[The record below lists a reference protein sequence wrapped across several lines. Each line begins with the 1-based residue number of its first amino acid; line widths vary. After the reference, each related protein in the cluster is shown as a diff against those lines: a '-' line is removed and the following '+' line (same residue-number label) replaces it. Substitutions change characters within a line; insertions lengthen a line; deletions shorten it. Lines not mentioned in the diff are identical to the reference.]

1 MNFPCVCCLVSSIST
16 LAKRNNAELF
26 DGSVLKKKVINNG
39 INKKGIKKRGATL
52 WYKVAP
58 RNDIK

>member
-1 MNFPCVCCLVSSIST
+1 LVS
-16 LAKRNNAELF
+16 LAIIGFKPLIYNK
-26 DGSVLKKKVINNG
+26 VYPLKKKVINNG